1 MKLIAFVSAS
11 LIFLTTAAFAA
22 DAPPVILLW
31 PGGAPH
37 SEGKTA
43 DEHIATA
50 RGERVVTAVNK
61 PSVTIFIP
69 DKAKATGVG
78 VLIAPGGGH
87 YQLSY
92 DSEGCFIGQ
101 WLAER
106 GIAGFVLTNRL
117 SREAG
122 STYTMD
128 DENADTKRAMRLI
141 RSRAA
146 EWTVDSAKLGIIGFS
161 AGGELVNQL
170 VLKNDAGDPA
180 APDPIDRFSC
190 KPSFQ
195 GLMYPGNS
203 KAIIPTKDS
212 PPAFLLC
219 GANDRPDI
227 SEGMPAV
234 YLRFKAAGVPV
245 ELHIYAG
252 TAHGFGYRPRS
263 TAASNEWPWRFQEW
277 LVTAGF
283 LKRSA
288 LAIGQPTTQPIGQ

>member
-1 MKLIAFVSAS
+1 MRLFALVSAS
-11 LIFLTTAAFAA
+11 LMVLTASAFAA
-22 DAPPVILLW
+22 DAPPVVLLW
-31 PGGAPH
+31 PNGAPH

-43 DEHIATA
+43 EENVKITN
-50 RGERVVTAVNK
+50 GERVVTGVNK
-61 PSVTIFIP
+61 PSVTLFVP
-69 DKAKATGVG
+69 EKSKATGVG

-92 DSEGCFIGQ
+92 DSEGCFVGQ

-122 STYTMD
+122 STYTMN
-128 DENADTKRAMRLI
+128 DELADTQRAMRLV

-146 EWTVDSAKLGIIGFS
+146 EWTIDPAKLGIIGFS
-161 AGGELVNQL
+161 AGGELVNML
-170 VLKNDAGDPA
+170 VQKNDNGDQA
-180 APDPIDRFSC
+180 ATDPIDRFGC
-190 KPSFQ
+190 RPAFQ

-203 KAIIPTKDS
+203 AAIAPTKDS

-219 GANDRPDI
+219 GANDRTDI
-227 SEGMPAV
+227 SEGLANV
-234 YLRFKAAGVPV
+234 YLLFKRAAVPV
-245 ELHIYAG
+245 ELHIYANTG
-252 TAHGFGYRPRS
+252 HGFGYRPRS

-277 LVTAGF
+277 LVTTGF

-288 LAIGQPTTQPIGQ
+288 LITTTQPAAGR